1 MTLQTKKAF
10 QLHFATT
17 RISKFVSFLYKFVL
31 LQSVFL
37 SIPLL
42 LFFSRFRTL
51 HRPETIAFYFGCS
64 SLEIMI
70 KKNHEPRARPTF
82 SNKQLANF
90 WHYLDKILHAV
101 RGHMKNKNTLKRA
114 CAFFILYPME
124 YQNVSFFQ
132 LSKFPIFH
140 PYFTLTK
147 VNNIYIYLSFYL
159 TFCFLITVETTQS
172 LNSN

>member
-1 MTLQTKKAF
+1 MRCLRLLTHLAFSFWPVDQEFREQKTVTLQTKKAF

-70 KKNHEPRARPTF
+70 KKNHEPRARPSF

-101 RGHMKNKNTLKRA
+101 RGYMKNKNALKKA
-114 CAFFILYPME
+114 CAFYTIPNGISKRFFLSVVKISNLSPVLYS
-124 YQNVSFFQ
+124 YKS
-132 LSKFPIFH
+132 
-140 PYFTLTK
+140 
-147 VNNIYIYLSFYL
+147 
-159 TFCFLITVETTQS
+159 
-172 LNSN
+172 